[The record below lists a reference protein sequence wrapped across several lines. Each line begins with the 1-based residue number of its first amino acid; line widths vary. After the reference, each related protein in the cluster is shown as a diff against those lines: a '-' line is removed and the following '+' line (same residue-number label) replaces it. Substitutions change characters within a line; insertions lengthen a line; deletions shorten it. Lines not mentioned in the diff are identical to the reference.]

1 MKSYLTAILTLS
13 SLLGF
18 GVSASAQDEAV
29 VSVPFEFVAGGATLS
44 AGRYSVS
51 RLAPTANRGLYL
63 ESYNKQGAFV
73 LPLAFDEM
81 ASGRQ
86 PTLSFEHVG
95 GKYFLSKIE
104 TQDGV
109 YTFGIP
115 RATGRVEQVKD
126 QGALSSSGAN

>member
-1 MKSYLTAILTLS
+1 MKTSYLRAVLTLTC
-13 SLLGF
+13 LLGF
-18 GVSASAQDEAV
+18 GIGASAQDEAV

-44 AGRYSVS
+44 AGKYRVS
-51 RLAPTANRGLYL
+51 RLDPAVHRGLFL
-63 ESYNKQGAFV
+63 RSNNKQEAYV
-73 LPLAFDEM
+73 LPLIFDE

-95 GKYFLSKIE
+95 DKYFLSKVE

-115 RATGRVEQVKD
+115 RAAVSVGQAKD

>member
-1 MKSYLTAILTLS
+1 MKSYLAALLTVT

-18 GVSASAQDEAV
+18 GISASAQKEAV

-44 AGRYSVS
+44 AGTYSVS
-51 RLAPTANRGLYL
+51 RLDPAAYRGLFL
-63 ESYNKQGAFV
+63 RSYNKQEAFV
-73 LPLAFDEM
+73 LPLAFDETT
-81 ASGRQ
+81 SGRQ

-109 YTFGIP
+109 YTFSMP
-115 RATGRVEQVKD
+115 RATVRVEQVKD

>member
-18 GVSASAQDEAV
+18 DISANAQDEAV
-29 VSVPFEFVAGGATLS
+29 VNVPFEFVAGGATLS
-44 AGRYSVS
+44 AGRYGVS
-51 RLAPTANRGLYL
+51 RLAPTAHRGLFL
-63 ESYNKQGAFV
+63 GSYNKQGAFV
-73 LPLAFDEM
+73 LPLAFDET

-95 GKYFLSKIE
+95 GNYFLSKIE

>member
-1 MKSYLTAILTLS
+1 MKSYLAALLTVT

-18 GVSASAQDEAV
+18 GISASAQKEAV

-44 AGRYSVS
+44 AGTYSVS
-51 RLAPTANRGLYL
+51 RLDPAVHRGLAL
-63 ESYNKQGAFV
+63 SGDNKQGAYV
-73 LPLAFDEM
+73 LPLVFNETD
-81 ASGRQ
+81 SGRQ

-95 GKYFLSKIE
+95 DKYFLSKVE

-115 RATGRVEQVKD
+115 RAVVRVGQMKD